1 MDPYRFQH
9 LLGIAHRTQSL
20 SLSLSVN
27 HSYQMQLYIFEA
39 PDSPV
44 ITGKDGADVHL
55 SVLLDYT

>member
-1 MDPYRFQH
+1 
-9 LLGIAHRTQSL
+9 
-20 SLSLSVN
+20 
-27 HSYQMQLYIFEA
+27 MQLYIFEA